1 MDLKQI
7 RAFVTVF
14 ERGSINSAAAN
25 LRVAQPSL
33 SLQIKNLEESVGVKL
48 FERHARGVHPTA
60 AGERFYGDCRR
71 ILGDVENAEQNM
83 REFAS
88 GVSGALDV
96 GLIPT
101 VTKGV
106 LAEVLPA
113 YMEALP
119 NMDVRVVE
127 AYSGNLTSW
136 VMSGELD
143 FALVTEPPRHDGL
156 EMRVL
161 SSEPLAI
168 ISGRKSGLTHLE
180 PVRLQRMPPV
190 KLVLPSSQHSL
201 RAIIERYIKLG
212 DIKVERIIEI
222 DGLFGSLE
230 FIRHSDFSAILP
242 VTTIVRDLDQS
253 DVVVNPL
260 EDMQTTFE
268 YFLIH
273 QTQRPLSAAARK
285 LVARLEEALRHTA
298 RAWDDV
304 SMKTAL
310 ATK

>member
-60 AGERFYGDCRR
+60 AGERFYG
-71 ILGDVENAEQNM
+71 
-83 REFAS
+83 
-88 GVSGALDV
+88 DV

-180 PVRLQRMPPV
+180 PVRLQQMPPV

-242 VTTIVRDLDQS
+242 VTTIVRDLDQD

-268 YFLIH
+268 YFLVH

-304 SMKTAL
+304 LMKTAL
-310 ATK
+310 AAK